1 MKWIRRTALLIA
13 VACPFDSARAQTD
26 LFVVTSDFAT
36 GSAAVL
42 SAGSNAAQVNLF
54 TVHADAVGQYHE
66 GRIYIVNRLGQDNI
80 IVLDAA
86 SPTQPLTQYSVG
98 NGTNPQQIHVV
109 SESKAYVTRY
119 DASDLLIVDPRDGTE
134 LGTIDLSEFADD
146 DGIPEMTE
154 MIRVDDRV
162 YVSCQRL
169 DRNNGWISDASFL
182 IAIDTATDQLIDLDA
197 GTEGAQGIRLS
208 APNPNS
214 VVAAGKL
221 IAVAV
226 VAGFGD
232 LEGGI
237 DLIDPV
243 GGRSLGL
250 AVSEAALGGDISLL
264 TMASKTKGFAVVSDA
279 NFVNSVKPVDLETG
293 VVVEPLSGLSGGFIS
308 SVVVDGNRV
317 IVGDRGSFSDP
328 TAAGLKFYDVETG
341 MLIGEPIDAGL
352 PPASIVPLRNVAT
365 AIVATSDV
373 TPSSSALEAV
383 YPNPFNATVQIP
395 FHTTG
400 SEVDVAIFSLLGQ
413 RVRSLVSGSLAA
425 GSYRLSWD
433 GLTDTGVRAASGTYV
448 VQMLEGG
455 ERHTQKL
462 TLLQ

>member
-1 MKWIRRTALLIA
+1 M
-13 VACPFDSARAQTD
+13 
-26 LFVVTSDFAT
+26 
-36 GSAAVL
+36 
-42 SAGSNAAQVNLF
+42 
-54 TVHADAVGQYHE
+54 
-66 GRIYIVNRLGQDNI
+66 
-80 IVLDAA
+80 
-86 SPTQPLTQYSVG
+86 
-98 NGTNPQQIHVV
+98 
-109 SESKAYVTRY
+109 
-119 DASDLLIVDPRDGTE
+119 
-134 LGTIDLSEFADD
+134 
-146 DGIPEMTE
+146 
-154 MIRVDDRV
+154 
-162 YVSCQRL
+162 
-169 DRNNGWISDASFL
+169 
-182 IAIDTATDQLIDLDA
+182 
-197 GTEGAQGIRLS
+197 
-208 APNPNS
+208 
-214 VVAAGKL
+214 
-221 IAVAV
+221 
-226 VAGFGD
+226 
-232 LEGGI
+232 
-237 DLIDPV
+237 
-243 GGRSLGL
+243 
-250 AVSEAALGGDISLL
+250 
-264 TMASKTKGFAVVSDA
+264 
-279 NFVNSVKPVDLETG
+279 
-293 VVVEPLSGLSGGFIS
+293 SGLSGGFIS

-328 TAAGLKFYDVETG
+328 TAAGLKFYDVEAG
-341 MLIGEPIDAGL
+341 MLIGEPIDTGL